1 MDVNTLRSLTTLLLL
16 GVFVGI
22 WVWAWSGRQRDR
34 FAEAAAIPLNDDE
47 PSAPAE
53 MRDRSR
59 T

>member
-1 MDVNTLRSLTTLLLL
+1 MDVNTLRSLMTLLLL
-16 GVFVGI
+16 GVFLGR

-53 MRDRSR
+53 IGERSR